1 MSNIIYHLPSLA
13 NIYAKINWSGG
24 VKESNLWIFKISV
37 GNKYSVGVEKQR
49 SEKSAAG
56 QGQKVPC
63 TENYKVI
70 FDNWFSTLPM
80 LIQHSQWEPL
90 VQQLYDQ
97 IA

>member
-49 SEKSAAG
+49 SEKSALG
-56 QGQKVPC
+56 KVRKVHALRIIRLSLIIGFQHYPC
-63 TENYKVI
+63 
-70 FDNWFSTLPM
+70 
-80 LIQHSQWEPL
+80 
-90 VQQLYDQ
+90 
-97 IA
+97 